1 MSIIRTLG
9 NSNADLADKTN
20 DTEKYYTDFSTAYFD
35 KSKLIIGRKFKYK
48 VIAIETVNITP

>member
-20 DTEKYYTDFSTAYFD
+20 DTEKYYNDFQLYIS
-35 KSKLIIGRKFKYK
+35 INR
-48 VIAIETVNITP
+48 N